1 MKNIKIDLLG
11 KIFEISIEKINTFP
25 NTVYLIE
32 YSKSSNL
39 NTIIQSPIY
48 IVEKDKIFAFQN
60 NANIEYVDL
69 LMSISKAIEENYNI
83 F

>member
-1 MKNIKIDLLG
+1 
-11 KIFEISIEKINTFP
+11 
-25 NTVYLIE
+25 
-32 YSKSSNL
+32 L
-39 NTIIQSPIY
+39 NTIVQSPIY

-69 LMSISKAIEENYNI
+69 LMSISKGIEENYNI

>member
-1 MKNIKIDLLG
+1 MKKIKIELWG
-11 KIFEISIEKINTFP
+11 KIFEINVEKIITFP

-39 NTIIQSPIY
+39 NTIVQSPIY

-69 LMSISKAIEENYNI
+69 LMSISKGIEENYNI
-83 F
+83 I

>member
-1 MKNIKIDLLG
+1 MKKIKIDLLG

-32 YSKSSNL
+32 YSKSSKL
-39 NTIIQSPIY
+39 NIIVQSPIY
-48 IVEKDKIFAFQN
+48 IVEKDEIFAFQN
-60 NANIEYVDL
+60 NSNIEYVDL
-69 LMSISKAIEENYNI
+69 LMSISKGIEENYNI

>member
-1 MKNIKIDLLG
+1 MKNIKIDLFG
-11 KIFEISIEKINTFP
+11 EIFEISIEKFNTFP

-39 NTIIQSPIY
+39 NTIVQSPIY
-48 IVEKDKIFAFQN
+48 IVEKDNIFAFQN
-60 NANIEYVDL
+60 NTNIEYVDL
-69 LMSISKAIEENYNI
+69 LMSISKGIEENYNI